1 MVSYAFARIPERT
14 KTFRRKIPM
23 AVKTDTKLSMMSYVI
38 VYVQDTKK
46 SVPFYRDILGMTV
59 KSEEEGWVELET
71 GNTLALHGMKP
82 GEKHAGKFEGQPIVV
97 FTVDNVHEARAEL
110 LKKGVN
116 FKNECEV
123 VCEAGDHVGM
133 STNFYDVDG
142 NLYSIFSMV
151 KK

>member
-1 MVSYAFARIPERT
+1 
-14 KTFRRKIPM
+14 M
-23 AVKTDTKLSMMSYVI
+23 AVKTDLKLSTMSYVI

-71 GNTLALHGMKP
+71 GNTTLALHGMKP
-82 GEKHAGKFEGQPIVV
+82 GEKHPGKFEGQPIVV

-110 LKKGVN
+110 LKKGVT

>member
-1 MVSYAFARIPERT
+1 
-14 KTFRRKIPM
+14 M
-23 AVKTDTKLSMMSYVI
+23 AVKTDIKISAMSYVI

-59 KSEEEGWVELET
+59 KSEEDGWVELET
-71 GNTLALHGMKP
+71 GSTTLALHGMKP
-82 GEKHAGKFEGQPIVV
+82 GEKHPGKIEGQPIVV
-97 FTVDNVHEARAEL
+97 FSVDNVHEARAEL

-133 STNFYDVDG
+133 STNFYDTDN

>member
-1 MVSYAFARIPERT
+1 
-14 KTFRRKIPM
+14 M

-71 GNTLALHGMKP
+71 GNTTLALHGMKP

>member
-1 MVSYAFARIPERT
+1 
-14 KTFRRKIPM
+14 M
-23 AVKTDTKLSMMSYVI
+23 AVKSEIKLGTMSYVI
-38 VYVQDTKK
+38 VYVQDTKI
-46 SVPFYRDILGMTV
+46 SVPFYRDILGMSV
-59 KSEEEGWVELET
+59 KAEEDGWVELET
-71 GNTLALHGMKP
+71 GSTTLALHGMKS
-82 GEKHAGKFEGQPIVV
+82 GEKHPGKTEGQPIVV
-97 FTVDNVHEARAEL
+97 FNVDNVHEARAEL

-133 STNFYDVDG
+133 STNFYDADG

>member
-1 MVSYAFARIPERT
+1 
-14 KTFRRKIPM
+14 M
-23 AVKTDTKLSMMSYVI
+23 AVKTDIKLTTMSYVI
-38 VYVQDTKK
+38 VYVQDTSK

-71 GNTLALHGMKP
+71 GNTTLALHGMKP
-82 GEKHAGKFEGQPIVV
+82 GEKHPGKFEGQPIVV

-110 LKKGVN
+110 LKKGVI
-116 FKNECEV
+116 FKNECEI

>member
-1 MVSYAFARIPERT
+1 
-14 KTFRRKIPM
+14 
-23 AVKTDTKLSMMSYVI
+23 MSYVI
-38 VYVQDTKK
+38 VYVQDTSK

-71 GNTLALHGMKP
+71 GNTTLALHGMKP
-82 GEKHAGKFEGQPIVV
+82 GEKHPGKFEGQPIVV

-110 LKKGVN
+110 LKKGVI
-116 FKNECEV
+116 FKNDCEI

>member
-1 MVSYAFARIPERT
+1 
-14 KTFRRKIPM
+14 M
-23 AVKTDTKLSMMSYVI
+23 AVKTDIKLTTMSYVI
-38 VYVQDTKK
+38 VYVQDTSK

-71 GNTLALHGMKP
+71 GNTTLALHCMKP
-82 GEKHAGKFEGQPIVV
+82 GEKHPGKFKGQPIVV

-110 LKKGVN
+110 LKKGVI
-116 FKNECEV
+116 FKNECEI